1 MLAMA
6 KYSFKEKK
14 LFWQF
19 RKTKDPDLFG
29 EIYDLY
35 VDSIYRFVYFKVSS
49 REEAQDLTSEV
60 FLKAWQ
66 YLAGPLRPPRFG
78 EASQGSSEAG
88 EAEKINNIRAFL
100 YQIARNTVID
110 FYRKRSQKN
119 VTYINSMAPEEA
131 ERIEDKSINILEKV
145 KLDSKIE
152 EIKKALEGIK
162 DEYREI
168 LILRFIEEMGVGE
181 IADILG
187 KSKNNVRV
195 LIFRAL
201 KATKEIMMVD
211 RDFNNVE

>member
-1 MLAMA
+1 MA

-35 VDSIYRFVYFKVSS
+35 VDAIYRFVYFKVSS
-49 REEAQDLTSEV
+49 EEEAQDLTSEV

-66 YLAGPLRPPRFG
+66 YLAGG
-78 EASQGSSEAG
+78 KENS
-88 EAEKINNIRAFL
+88 EKINNIRAFL

-110 FYRKRSQKN
+110 FYRQRSQKN
-119 VTYINSMAPEEA
+119 VTYINSIAPEEA
-131 ERIEDKSINILEKV
+131 ERIEDKSINILEKA
-145 KLDSKIE
+145 KLDSKVE
-152 EIKKALEGIK
+152 EIKKALEGVK

-168 LILRFIEEMGVGE
+168 LILRFIEELGVGE

-187 KSKNNVRV
+187 KSRNNVRV

-201 KATKEIMMVD
+201 KATKEIMVD
-211 RDFNNVE
+211 RDSLN